1 MIQYNQSIISSFES
15 SKLVNRALDMQR
27 VLLRWYQDTQNK
39 FWNQSSADRGQ
50 EESESSFAVIPYQ
63 VWNVSKYGSCVDA
76 AITGI
81 MPPPLLELQVASY
94 I

>member
-1 MIQYNQSIISSFES
+1 
-15 SKLVNRALDMQR
+15 MQR

-39 FWNQSSADRGQ
+39 FWNQSSSDRGQ
-50 EESESSFAVIPYQ
+50 EESESSFAVIPHQ

-81 MPPPLLELQVASY
+81 MPPPLLEPQVASY